1 MSAPS
6 TSLAC
11 LEIRSIAR
19 GYQVLNLLSEN
30 SGLEILE
37 ASPVDA
43 QRFLILVEGEQ
54 AKLAK
59 AVDEVTRRAQSHFLD
74 YEFLPSPQPALKQAI
89 YSLQQVEIGDSLLVV
104 ETDTASRILSC
115 AQLLMN
121 ENNLQLVEI
130 KVGRG
135 LRGQGL
141 GFFTGKNSDALN
153 GKAAVEALL
162 KGMNRNGIAEVI
174 SEPTAKFKSYF
185 NLAGN

>member
-19 GYQVLNLLSEN
+19 GYQILNLLSEN
-30 SGLEILE
+30 SQLEILE
-37 ASPVDA
+37 ASAVDA

-54 AKLAK
+54 ARLAK
-59 AVDEVTRRAQSHFLD
+59 AVDEVTRRAQHQVLD
-74 YEFLPSPQPALKQAI
+74 FEFLPVPPPALKQAI
-89 YSLQQVEIGDSLLVV
+89 YSLQQVELKEALLVV

-115 AQLLMN
+115 AQLLLN
-121 ENNLQLVEI
+121 EHNLTLVEI

-141 GFFTGKNSDALN
+141 GFFTGKNTDALN

-162 KGMNRNGIAEVI
+162 KGMNRGGAAEVI

-185 NLAGN
+185 NLSGD